1 MQAQSKFKG
10 SANCASILDKQS
22 QVHPLMHVVVTGGA
36 GFIGSHSV
44 EALLA
49 AGARVTVFDN
59 FSTGKRENLPQGERL
74 EIISGDVRERAAVER
89 ALAGA
94 THVLHLAAQISVRVS
109 IEDPPRSCHD
119 NVLGF
124 VNVLEAAR
132 RSGVK
137 RVVYA
142 SSAAVYGVP
151 ARLPLDEDAAVGP
164 ISPYGLEKVINDQY
178 AQLYRALYGQSSL
191 GLRYFNVYGPRQD
204 PTSQYAGV
212 ISKFA
217 ALIAADRPL
226 TVFGDGGQTRD
237 FVFVKDLARINAL
250 ALANDYCGICNV
262 GTGVSVTLLELIDA
276 LAKCAGKVPAVR
288 FEPPVAGDIRD
299 SAMAP
304 ARLKQVFGAAP
315 ATRLA
320 EGLQA
325 LLQSTAGPAARDPQA
340 QTTG

>member
-1 MQAQSKFKG
+1 MLAF
-10 SANCASILDKQS
+10 AAINCWSI
-22 QVHPLMHVVVTGGA
+22 PLMQVVVTGGA

-49 AGARVTVFDN
+49 AGGRVTVFDN
-59 FSTGKRENLPQGERL
+59 FSTGKRENLPHDARL
-74 EIISGDVRERAAVER
+74 DVISGDVREFADVQR
-89 ALAGA
+89 ALQGA
-94 THVLHLAAQISVRVS
+94 SHVLHLAAQVSVQVS
-109 IEDPPRSCHD
+109 VDDPPRSCRD

-137 RVVYA
+137 RVAYA

-151 ARLPLDEDAAVGP
+151 ARLPLDEDAVVAP

-178 AQLYRALYGQSSL
+178 AQLYRVLYGQSSL

-217 ALIAADRPL
+217 ALIAQDRPL

-237 FVFVKDLARINAL
+237 FVFVKDVARVNAL
-250 ALANDYCGICNV
+250 ALASDYCGICNV

-276 LAKCAGKVPAVR
+276 LAACAGKKPQVR
-288 FEPPVAGDIRD
+288 FEPPVAGDIRE

-304 ARLKQVFGAAP
+304 GRLRQVFGAAP

-320 EGLQA
+320 EGLMA
-325 LLQSTAGPAARDPQA
+325 LLRSPSGGNPARLATADEHG
-340 QTTG
+340 

>member
-1 MQAQSKFKG
+1 
-10 SANCASILDKQS
+10 
-22 QVHPLMHVVVTGGA
+22 MHVVVTGGA

-49 AGARVTVFDN
+49 GGNRVTVFDN
-59 FSTGKRENLPQGERL
+59 FSTGKRENLPDSERL
-74 EIISGDVRERAAVER
+74 AIISGDVREFAAVRR
-89 ALAGA
+89 ALEGA
-94 THVLHLAAQISVRVS
+94 THVLHLAAQVSVRVS

-132 RSGVK
+132 RGGVQ

-178 AQLYRALYGQSSL
+178 AQLYRDLYGQSSL

-204 PTSQYAGV
+204 PASQYAGV

-217 ALIAADRPL
+217 ALIAQERPL

-237 FVFVKDLARINAL
+237 FVFVKDLAHVNAL
-250 ALANDYCGICNV
+250 ALAGDYRGICNV
-262 GTGVSVTLLELIDA
+262 GTGVSVTLLQLIDA
-276 LAKCAGKVPAVR
+276 LAACAGKQPEVR
-288 FEPPVAGDIRD
+288 FEPPVAGDIRE
-299 SAMAP
+299 SAMTP
-304 ARLKQVFGAAP
+304 ARLLQVFGAAP
-315 ATRLA
+315 ATRLV
-320 EGLQA
+320 EGLQV
-325 LLQSTAGPAARDPQA
+325 LLANASQEIPHDPQA
-340 QTTG
+340 RVTA